1 MIVYLNSNGTIEQV
15 VPQSLTQG
23 SNNENLIVV
32 GENLSSFTALS
43 AVFKLPNK
51 QVLAPILMTK
61 QQSNYVI
68 NNEIVNVWTCSLTE
82 AVTNFSGTLELT
94 INANAGGVITNSYTG
109 AVQIAPTNAPS
120 FPTIDQSAV
129 EVFNQIAEAYG
140 DITGKLDNKQDKLD
154 ESLDTVDKTVVG
166 AINEINTKETQ
177 NAGDIAEIMS
187 DISNIQ
193 GDIND
198 IENGTTVVAKASAD
212 QNGDNIV
219 NTYQKKADNGLD
231 TVNKT
236 VVGGINELKDQAVLN
251 AENIQNA
258 NQEITDI
265 KDDYA
270 TKVYVDNAIMG
281 VTIGVDKTLVFDTEQ
296 DFLDWLDG
304 TYQRADGKMPSA
316 LNIGDAILIKEQD
329 VPDWWVSSK
338 SKPMTI
344 NDFSEYEVKI
354 ETPETKIDDDSI
366 TENSNQEL
374 QAVKL
379 KNAFTNVDTTVTKSD
394 FSGATKLSKEQYYEL
409 LQYGQIEVDGQ
420 VITFSEGEFYI
431 TPDLS
436 EDFDDRITTLET
448 TVTELTP
455 EVAKSLKTPMTAP
468 ISTELVAVDTSN
480 GQAMIAIGDGLVI
493 ENDTLKATGGGGDTT
508 ELEEKVNQMYNTQIK
523 ERYLSSSKIMKNSDG
538 TVRFGTPLISNSTES
553 LFESDTYSMIAVTA
567 SATTEKLVNDF
578 INPTITRLNE
588 VIETVDGMSGGGG
601 GAVSGTLKSE
611 QFTGTTITAF
621 RDFLN
626 SKNVY
631 SITLGTGFTPIT
643 VNYINTIIRAD
654 GTISTETSN
663 YSIVEGTKFYRSGE
677 NTFTRST
684 GYQQEVYNASSDYI
698 YPSGIQI
705 IAGNIFIPSLDAN
718 NISGLFQEGEPYI
731 FEYFE

>member
-15 VPQSLTQG
+15 VPQNLTQG

-32 GENLSSFTALS
+32 GSNLSSFTALS

-68 NNEIVNVWTCSLTE
+68 NNEIVNVWTCDLNE

-129 EVFNQIAEAYG
+129 EVFNQIFEVYG
-140 DITGKLDNKQDKLD
+140 HLTGELELKQDKLD

-187 DISNIQ
+187 DINTIQ

-198 IENGTTVVAKASAD
+198 IENGTTIVAKASAD

-251 AENIQNA
+251 SENIQEA
-258 NQEITDI
+258 NNEIVII
-265 KDDYA
+265 KNNYA
-270 TKVYVDNAIMG
+270 TKVYVDNEIASIR
-281 VTIGVDKTLVFDTEQ
+281 IGAVKTLVFDTKQ
-296 DFLDWLDG
+296 NFLDWLSG
-304 TYQRADGKMPSA
+304 TYQRVDGKLPSS
-316 LNIGDAILIKEQD
+316 LNIGDTILIKELD
-329 VPDWWVSSK
+329 VPDYWVSSK
-338 SKPMTI
+338 SDPMTI

-354 ETPETKIDDDSI
+354 EIPETKIDDESI
-366 TENSNQEL
+366 TKNSAEEL

-379 KNAFTNVDTTVTKSD
+379 KNAFTNIDTTVTKSD
-394 FSGATKLSKEQYYEL
+394 FSGATKLSKVQYYEL

-420 VITFSEGEFYI
+420 VITFSDEEFYI

-436 EDFDDRITTLET
+436 EDFDDRISDLEAS
-448 TVTELTP
+448 VTQLAP
-455 EVAKSLKTPMTAP
+455 QVARALKTPMSAP
-468 ISTELVAVDTSN
+468 SSTQLVSIDTSN
-480 GQAMIAIGDGLVI
+480 SQAMISIGDGLVV
-493 ENDTLKATGGGGDTT
+493 ENNTLKATGGGGGSGGSGITLKT
-508 ELEEKVNQMYNTQIK
+508 NTFSGATLQDLHNWLQNYINSNVINVIVK
-523 ERYLSSSKIMKNSDG
+523 RSSSMRI
-538 TVRFGTPLISNSTES
+538 
-553 LFESDTYSMIAVTA
+553 TA
-567 SATTEKLVNDF
+567 NQT
-578 INPTITRLNE
+578 TIT
-588 VIETVDGMSGGGG
+588 T
-601 GAVSGTLKSE
+601 
-611 QFTGTTITAF
+611 TGTTFTPS
-621 RDFLN
+621 DNMFLPTN
-626 SKNVY
+626 FTEDKMLLNKDTWGFTTLTSVNNE
-631 SITLGTGFTPIT
+631 ITLQIYPQDATTYAMSLFFNKI
-643 VNYINTIIRAD
+643 
-654 GTISTETSN
+654 
-663 YSIVEGTKFYRSGE
+663 RSGTDGVIITTGTTLIAE
-677 NTFTRST
+677 NDLANWTFT
-684 GYQQEVYNASSDYI
+684 I
-698 YPSGIQI
+698 K
-705 IAGNIFIPSLDAN
+705 
-718 NISGLFQEGEPYI
+718 
-731 FEYFE
+731 YFE

>member
-15 VPQSLTQG
+15 VPQNLTQG

-32 GENLSSFTALS
+32 GSNLSSFTALS

-68 NNEIVNVWTCSLTE
+68 NNEIVNVWVCDLNE

-129 EVFNQIAEAYG
+129 EVFNQIFEVYG
-140 DITGKLDNKQDKLD
+140 HLTGELELKQNKLD

-187 DISNIQ
+187 DISTIQ
-193 GDIND
+193 GDIDD

-251 AENIQNA
+251 SENIQEA
-258 NQEITDI
+258 NNEIVII
-265 KDDYA
+265 KNNYA
-270 TKVYVDNAIMG
+270 TKVYVDNEIASIR
-281 VTIGVDKTLVFDTEQ
+281 IGAVKTLVFDTKKN
-296 DFLDWLDG
+296 FLDWLSG
-304 TYQRADGKMPSA
+304 TYQRVDGKLPSS
-316 LNIGDAILIKEQD
+316 LNIGDTILIKELD
-329 VPDWWVSSK
+329 VPDYWVSSK
-338 SKPMTI
+338 SEPMTI

-354 ETPETKIDDDSI
+354 EIPETKIDDESI
-366 TENSNQEL
+366 TKNSAEEL

-379 KNAFTNVDTTVTKSD
+379 KNAFTNIDTTVTKSD
-394 FSGATKLSKEQYYEL
+394 FSGATKLSKVQYYEL

-420 VITFSEGEFYI
+420 VITFSDEEFYI

-436 EDFDDRITTLET
+436 EDFDDRISDLEAS
-448 TVTELTP
+448 VTQLAP
-455 EVAKSLKTPMTAP
+455 QVAKSLKTPMSAP
-468 ISTELVAVDTSN
+468 GSTELVAVDTSN
-480 GQAMIAIGDGLVI
+480 GQAMISIGDGLVI
-493 ENDTLKATGGGGDTT
+493 ENNTLKATTLKT
-508 ELEEKVNQMYNTQIK
+508 EVCTATSFAGVLSWISDMYSKNIYQI
-523 ERYLSSSKIMKNSDG
+523 E
-538 TVRFGTPLISNSTES
+538 
-553 LFESDTYSMIAVTA
+553 VTA
-567 SATTEKLVNDF
+567 SSSISLA
-578 INPTITRLNE
+578 
-588 VIETVDGMSGGGG
+588 
-601 GAVSGTLKSE
+601 AVTNKYLIK
-611 QFTGTTITAF
+611 T
-621 RDFLN
+621 
-626 SKNVY
+626 
-631 SITLGTGFTPIT
+631 
-643 VNYINTIIRAD
+643 D
-654 GTISTETSN
+654 GTITFTPDGEGYFFTSFNGGKTSN
-663 YSIVEGTKFYRSGE
+663 IRYSDGSVNITFIDGTATYIIYLNGFGQYQIKCQSISINNGLSIINATYNLTVDDF
-677 NTFTRST
+677 NKLTFT
-684 GYQQEVYNASSDYI
+684 I
-698 YPSGIQI
+698 K
-705 IAGNIFIPSLDAN
+705 
-718 NISGLFQEGEPYI
+718 
-731 FEYFE
+731 YFE